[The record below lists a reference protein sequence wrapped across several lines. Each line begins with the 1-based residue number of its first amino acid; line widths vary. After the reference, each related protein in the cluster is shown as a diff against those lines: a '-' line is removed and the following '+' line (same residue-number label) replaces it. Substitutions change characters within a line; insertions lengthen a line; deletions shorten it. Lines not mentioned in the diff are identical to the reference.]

1 MSIDNSLI
9 GSVINALPM
18 DRMIAGP
25 LQAMTDG
32 RLDASILRQLLTAL
46 AMIVVMLMRPR
57 GLWPTSEHGKSLQH
71 VK

>member
-25 LQAMTDG
+25 LQAMVG
-32 RLDASILRQLLTAL
+32 RRSPQASRTLT
-46 AMIVVMLMRPR
+46 
-57 GLWPTSEHGKSLQH
+57 S
-71 VK
+71 